1 MIQSTTQQIHTV
13 IPPLTTHISIMII
26 TDMITMESMDIMVN
40 ITVTTEST
48 VTKAPLMFTHI
59 HMMVSGTV
67 TIMRASPIT
76 RMHTTPYTLSSLG
89 NTMSMVTILRMHMSI
104 TKVDSTKLTLT
115 ITLTTSYNEYC
126 LLFL

>member
-13 IPPLTTHISIMII
+13 ILPLTTHISIMII

-89 NTMSMVTILRMHMSI
+89 STMSMVTIPRMHMSI
-104 TKVDSTKLTLT
+104 TKVDSTKPISM
-115 ITLTTSYNEYC
+115 ITLTTSYNEYG